1 MHTPDLIQRI
11 YFEKEKG
18 NDLNF
23 QKVFSDLRAHDF
35 SFTFHFDFQ
44 DRKIFWTCF
53 ESKKYD
59 GIIKESD
66 EYIYFYLW
74 DTELEFEIVIPG
86 HTYKEDLNKNILE
99 RTPFFHCIWVIGE
112 YFPGL
117 DKPGDR
123 PIKINLQH
131 IRRLDYVAIQKLNFG
146 FIKMLKQYSTLKKPI
161 FERVDYPK
169 VEKGEKEWKKI
180 VAKRK

>member
-23 QKVFSDLRAHDF
+23 QKVFGDLRSHDF
-35 SFTFHFDFQ
+35 DFTFQFDFE
-44 DRKIFWTCF
+44 DRKIWWTCF

-59 GIIKESD
+59 DIIKEAD

-74 DTELEFEIVIPG
+74 DAELNFEIIIPG
-86 HTYKEDLNKNILE
+86 HTYKEELNKNMLD
-99 RTPFFHCIWVIGE
+99 RTPFFHSIWIIGE

-117 DKPGDR
+117 DKLGDR
-123 PIKINLQH
+123 PVKINLQH
-131 IRRLDYVAIQKLNFG
+131 IRKFDYGTIQKLNFW
-146 FIKMLKQYSTLKKPI
+146 FKKMLTEYSTLKKPI
-161 FERVDYPK
+161 FEQVDYPK
-169 VEKGEKEWKKI
+169 VDKGEKGWKKI
-180 VAKRK
+180 ADKKK